1 MRSQEASDDSAPLA
15 SSGQHEQVK
24 PGADAP
30 HDAVVVQPKKKT
42 TDFALAL
49 LKTAGG
55 QDVAPKRKPDFG
67 MALLKTAAASAD
79 VPVAPADVGNSM
91 PPKVLHS
98 LALHSDASSVLP
110 RSLYLQGVFTC
121 DHHTL

>member
-1 MRSQEASDDSAPLA
+1 MRAQEDSDDSPPLA
-15 SSGQHEQVK
+15 SSGQHEQEQPEAK
-24 PGADAP
+24 PR
-30 HDAVVVQPKKKT
+30 DAVAVQPKKKT

-79 VPVAPADVGNSM
+79 APLAPAGESDSM
-91 PPKVLHS
+91 QQKVLHS
-98 LALHSDASSVLP
+98 LVFLSDPSRILL
-110 RSLYLQGVFTC
+110 RSLCL
-121 DHHTL
+121 LP